1 MYEYDCEVI
10 IDNEPE
16 IIKTFAFSVVEAI
29 DNLINMKV
37 VEDIVHLTRV
47 DTNDNFPFMGD
58 FRLLREMRSKIDNE
72 QLIYETLLNG
82 SQENSTN
89 NKPH

>member
-1 MYEYDCEVI
+1 MYEYNCEVI

-29 DNLINMKV
+29 DNLINMKA

-58 FRLLREMRSKIDNE
+58 FRLLREMRGKIDNE

-82 SQENSTN
+82 SQESSTN

>member
-1 MYEYDCEVI
+1 MYEYNCEVI

-29 DNLINMKV
+29 DNLINMKA

-47 DTNDNFPFMGD
+47 DTNDNFPFTGD
-58 FRLLREMRSKIDNE
+58 FRLLREMRGKIDNE

-82 SQENSTN
+82 SQESSTN